1 MEAYKE
7 GRSFL
12 QRCDKLLNSIA
23 EIIIIDLQLSPV
35 AVHDSSFYGDESSC
49 SPITTKRGINFKG
62 HIQSFEA
69 SKEACFDTIG
79 EIFGRDM
86 QLPPW
91 KTVSWTNCRIE
102 KPSLKK
108 IWSEFQPIREHD
120 STGDLLDIMRGVLKK
135 DLASDTTNVFGK
147 IVRWGYPRQFWTS
160 NDSISRI

>member
-62 HIQSFEA
+62 TLSY
-69 SKEACFDTIG
+69 SVN
-79 EIFGRDM
+79 
-86 QLPPW
+86 LY
-91 KTVSWTNCRIE
+91 
-102 KPSLKK
+102 
-108 IWSEFQPIREHD
+108 
-120 STGDLLDIMRGVLKK
+120 LLLYE
-135 DLASDTTNVFGK
+135 S
-147 IVRWGYPRQFWTS
+147 Q
-160 NDSISRI
+160 